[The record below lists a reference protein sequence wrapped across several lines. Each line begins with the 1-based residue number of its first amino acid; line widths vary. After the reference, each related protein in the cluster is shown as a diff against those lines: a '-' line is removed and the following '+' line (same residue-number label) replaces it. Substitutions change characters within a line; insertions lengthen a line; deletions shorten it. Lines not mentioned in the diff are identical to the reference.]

1 MMPKSLLIP
10 FQGLRST
17 QRWAL
22 RYLFLLALVALFAN
36 FLANDRPLIARHEGV
51 TYFPV
56 FRQIGESWFN
66 YSPYTHLPDRS
77 WKEVSTDWAWW
88 PLVPYAATGLDRA
101 NSNYR
106 SPFGPQQVKSWRW
119 RHHLGTDQLGRDVL
133 AGLIW
138 GSRTALLVGL
148 VAMSLALL
156 IGILVGS
163 LGGYFGN
170 DLIRSPRWRWWGGL
184 LGTLIGLGY
193 SLATL
198 PYFLAGWSGWWQ
210 GGSFLVLI
218 CLFVVVLQQ
227 LFRLL
232 GRFWSWWASPIF
244 LPMDAL
250 SLRAIELFNAV
261 PTLVLLI
268 VILGLLKQPTI
279 LSVMVVIGL
288 VRWTGIARFVRGE
301 LLKIRAL
308 PYIQAA
314 RLSGFSHFQ
323 VLIRHALPNALGPV
337 LVAFAFGMA
346 GAILLE
352 AFLSFL
358 GLGLSADQVS
368 WGSIL
373 QQSRSKVAAWWLAVF
388 PGLAIF
394 LTVLSLNLVV
404 EKR

>member
-1 MMPKSLLIP
+1 MRLNRQVTALSS
-10 FQGLRST
+10 LRSS

-22 RYLFLLALVALFAN
+22 RYLIFLALVALLAN
-36 FLANDRPLIARHEGV
+36 FIANDRPLIARQQGV
-51 TYFPV
+51 TYWPV
-56 FRQIGESWFN
+56 FHQIGEDWLG

-77 WKEVSTDWAWW
+77 WKEASTDWAWW
-88 PLVPYAATGLDRA
+88 PLVPYSATGLDRA

-106 SPFGPQQVKSWRW
+106 SPLGTQQVKNWRW
-119 RHHLGTDQLGRDVL
+119 RHWFGTDQLGRDVL
-133 AGLIW
+133 AGLVW

-170 DLIRSPRWRWWGGL
+170 DTLRSPRWRWWGGL
-184 LGTLIGLGY
+184 LGVGIGSAYGVA
-193 SLATL
+193 SL
-198 PYFLAGWSGWWQ
+198 PYFLAGWSVGWQ
-210 GGSFLVLI
+210 GLAFVGLLLLAMG
-218 CLFVVVLQQ
+218 LFQQ
-227 LFRLL
+227 LL
-232 GRFWSWWASPIF
+232 GLVSRFWRYLATPVY
-244 LPMDAL
+244 LPVDAL
-250 SLRAIELFNAV
+250 GLRAIELFNAV

-268 VILGLLKQPTI
+268 VTLGLIKQPTI
-279 LSVMVVIGL
+279 FTVMIVIGL

-301 LLKIRAL
+301 LLKIREL

-314 RLSGFSHFQ
+314 RLSGFSHYS
-323 VLIRHALPNALGPV
+323 VLVRHALPNALGPV
-337 LVAFAFGMA
+337 LVALAFGMA

-358 GLGLSADQVS
+358 GLGLAADQVS
-368 WGSIL
+368 WGSLL
-373 QQSRSKVAAWWLAVF
+373 QQSRSKVAAWWLVVF

-394 LTVLSLNLVV
+394 LTVLSLNLLV